1 MKTNETDTETK
12 PKEVDPQVLAQQ
24 LATIS
29 DSMRKLLA
37 SGLNRK
43 AVIVLLHH
51 TSKVPQRD
59 IEYVLDSL
67 ETLKQRYTSL
77 K

>member
-1 MKTNETDTETK
+1 MNTI
-12 PKEVDPQVLAQQ
+12 PKEQPKKEINPEALAAQ
-24 LATIS
+24 LAAIS
-29 DSMRKLLA
+29 DSMRRLLA

-43 AVIVLLHH
+43 AVIILLHY

-59 IEYVLDSL
+59 IEYVLNSMDV
-67 ETLKQRYTSL
+67 LKQRYTTI